1 MLQRGGKKHR
11 NKAPAPR
18 RLTFGPFDEFD
29 FGDFLGSWFSTQHIE
44 ADDSTCLFES
54 LHSLTVRHLPHV
66 HIVDKQDAVVHA
78 VEKRSTVSDA
88 DQPSPQQT
96 LDVHVP
102 PAGVEGS
109 TNITL
114 CSEPVFTVRNISDSA
129 NRKWDSLGRF
139 SPQPSILGGGSSGDD
154 FGDEDAGVVAHVG
167 VVSSSRYAE
176 AKA

>member
-78 VEKRSTVSDA
+78 VEKRSTVISRRRSKH
-88 DQPSPQQT
+88 SPCPAST
-96 LDVHVP
+96 LDVHFP

-109 TNITL
+109 TLTS
-114 CSEPVFTVRNISDSA
+114 CSEPVRNISDSA

-154 FGDEDAGVVAHVG
+154 FGDEDAGVIAHVG
-167 VVSSSRYAE
+167 VVSSSCYAE